1 MKTDVAYNYPEAKD
15 KKEIFRRIIR
25 NIKLSIAGMF
35 FMFSFASCELLG
47 IDPDVFNLD
56 FLDQVDLFGPKQ
68 LETEDAKIEME
79 AASSE
84 VSDTKDIMLECTGFS
99 TLNYLME
106 LESGSSFKSGAKS
119 ALIFD
124 RENIM
129 EKILRI
135 TKENNGLKS
144 ATNKVED
151 DEDLY
156 GIFEWDFYEEEF
168 VKKSE
173 SETIYRLIFPADETL
188 KSKKQLNAELTIDKL
203 QYVEI
208 LSTDEIGGYTTP
220 ENYPTSAD
228 LMLKV
233 NNVTELT
240 GSFDAGYNET
250 GKATSIDASLE
261 SCEYYLDMSLSG
273 SGTDYKSS
281 LSFKM
286 GNELKLGY
294 DMKIKYTSDLED
306 TESIKGTI
314 TMSPVEYDCDIK
326 VKAITDEIDRAD
338 ENDTDPDVDVLNSNL
353 KVDVIQIDQKA
364 KIGTVEL
371 EEYTD
376 PEWGDTEIRLVVVY
390 KDGSSEELKDI
401 FPFLDEE

>member
-1 MKTDVAYNYPEAKD
+1 MK
-15 KKEIFRRIIR
+15 R
-25 NIKLSIAGMF
+25 KLNNRYTSIIAGLLFMF
-35 FMFSFASCELLG
+35 FFSSCELLG
-47 IDPDVFNLD
+47 IDPDAFNLD
-56 FLDQVDLFGPKQ
+56 FLDNLELFGDKT
-68 LETEDAKIEME
+68 LEAEDAKVEME

-84 VSDTKDIMLECTGFS
+84 IGDTKDIMLECTGFS

-106 LESGSSFKSGAKS
+106 LESGTSFKSGAKS

-124 RENIM
+124 NENLM
-129 EKILRI
+129 EKVLRVAKDK
-135 TKENNGLKS
+135 TGLKS
-144 ATNKVED
+144 TTED

-168 VKKSE
+168 VKTGE
-173 SETIYRLIFPADETL
+173 STSIYRLIYPADET
-188 KSKKQLNAELTIDKL
+188 SKMNNMLNAELTIDKL

-220 ENYPTSAD
+220 ENYPTNAD
-228 LMLKV
+228 LTLKV
-233 NNVTELT
+233 NNVKELT
-240 GSFDAGYNET
+240 GNYDASYNET

-273 SGTDYKSS
+273 SGTDYTSK

-286 GNELKLGY
+286 GNEVKLGY

-306 TESIKGTI
+306 TESLKGTI
-314 TMSPVEYDCDIK
+314 TMSPVKYECDIK
-326 VKAITDEIDRAD
+326 VKSLTDEMDRAD
-338 ENDTDPDVDVLNSNL
+338 ENETDPDIDVLNENM

-364 KIGTVEL
+364 KIGTVEF

-390 KDGSSEELKDI
+390 KDGSSELFTDI
-401 FPFLDEE
+401 FPFLDEED